1 MHARPPMRRRT
12 PENGRFDYPASKS
25 LSEPARDL
33 PCRLCVVDRAARL
46 ADAEAIR
53 AHAWLDAADL
63 TAIEARTCTPPFMP
77 NTKIANFDAH
87 DDDIMSG
94 LDADRKDRR
103 PPLEPEEE
111 ARFEGFGWRHD
122 RHETAAATET
132 P

>member
-1 MHARPPMRRRT
+1 MRRRT
-12 PENGRFDYPASKS
+12 PENGRFDYPAAKS
-25 LSEPARDL
+25 LSEPSREL
-33 PCRLCVVDRAARL
+33 PCRLCEVDPAARL

-53 AHAWLDAADL
+53 AHAWLAAADL
-63 TAIEARTCTPPFMP
+63 AAIEARTCPPPFMP
-77 NTKIANFDAH
+77 NTKVANFDAH